1 MGDMMNLNRVIDSL
15 KQEEGFDGMPYEDKL
30 GIPTIGYG
38 TKLPLTEEE
47 AALLLKH
54 RLDKKILEISEK
66 EPFFLDLPQ
75 KAQEVIANMAY
86 QLGVGGVLEFKKMW
100 AALKKGDYQKA
111 ADEMLDS
118 KWATQTPNRAKRLAE
133 IMRRL

>member
-1 MGDMMNLNRVIDSL
+1 MNLDRVIDSL
-15 KQEEGFDGMPYEDKL
+15 KQEEGFDGMPYEDTL

-47 AALLLKH
+47 AELLLKH

-86 QLGVGGVLEFKKMW
+86 QLGVGGVLKFKKMW

-118 KWATQTPNRAKRLAE
+118 KWAKQTPNRAKRLAE
-133 IMRRL
+133 IMRSLG

>member
-1 MGDMMNLNRVIDSL
+1 MNLDRVIDSL
-15 KQEEGFDGMPYEDKL
+15 KQEEGFDGMPYEDTL

-47 AALLLKH
+47 AELLLKH

-100 AALKKGDYQKA
+100 AALKHRDYQKA

-118 KWATQTPNRAKRLAE
+118 KWAKQTPNRAKRLAE
-133 IMRRL
+133 IMRSLG

>member
-1 MGDMMNLNRVIDSL
+1 MGDMMNLDRVIESL
-15 KQEEGFDGMPYEDKL
+15 KQEEGFDGMPYKDTL

-47 AALLLKH
+47 AELLLKH

-75 KAQEVIANMAY
+75 KAQGVIANMAY
-86 QLGVGGVLEFKKMW
+86 QLGVEGVLKFKKMW

-133 IMRRL
+133 IMGSL

>member
-1 MGDMMNLNRVIDSL
+1 MGDMMNLDRVIESL

-47 AALLLKH
+47 AELLLKH

-86 QLGVGGVLEFKKMW
+86 QLGVEGVLKFKKMW

-133 IMRRL
+133 IMGSL

>member
-1 MGDMMNLNRVIDSL
+1 MNLDRLIESL
-15 KQEEGFDGMPYEDKL
+15 KQEEGFRGIPYEDKL

-38 TKLPLTEEE
+38 TKLPLSEEE
-47 AALLLKH
+47 AELLLKH
-54 RLDKKILEISEK
+54 RLDKKILELNEK
-66 EPFFLDLPQ
+66 EPFFLELPQ

-86 QLGVGGVLEFKKMW
+86 QLGVGGVLKFKKMW

-118 KWATQTPNRAKRLAE
+118 KWAREQTPNRAKKLAE
-133 IMRRL
+133 IMRSL

>member
-1 MGDMMNLNRVIDSL
+1 MGDLMGLIGTI
-15 KQEEGFDGMPYEDKL
+15 KKHEGFRGMPYKDKL

-47 AALLLKH
+47 AEMLLQH
-54 RLDKKILEISEK
+54 RLDKKILELSDK
-66 EPFFLDLPQ
+66 EPFYLELPQ

-86 QLGVGGVLEFKKMW
+86 QMGVNGVLKFKKMW
-100 AALKKGDYQKA
+100 KALKNGDFQKA

-118 KWATQTPNRAKRLAE
+118 RWAKQTPNRARELAE
-133 IMRRL
+133 IMRSLG

>member
-1 MGDMMNLNRVIDSL
+1 MNLDSVIESL
-15 KQEEGFDGMPYEDKL
+15 KQEEGFDGMPYKDTL

-47 AALLLKH
+47 AELLLKH

-86 QLGVGGVLEFKKMW
+86 QLGVEGVLKFKKMW

-133 IMRRL
+133 IMRSL

>member
-1 MGDMMNLNRVIDSL
+1 MGDMMNLDRVIESL
-15 KQEEGFDGMPYEDKL
+15 KQEEGFDGMPYKDTL

-47 AALLLKH
+47 AELLLKH

-86 QLGVGGVLEFKKMW
+86 QLGVEGVLKFKKMW

-133 IMRRL
+133 IMGSL

>member
-1 MGDMMNLNRVIDSL
+1 MNLDRVIETL

-38 TKLPLTEEE
+38 TKLSLSEEE
-47 AALLLKH
+47 AELLLKH
-54 RLDKKILEISEK
+54 RLDKKILELNEK
-66 EPFFLDLPQ
+66 EPFFLELPQ

-86 QLGVGGVLEFKKMW
+86 QLGVGGVLKFKKMW

-118 KWATQTPNRAKRLAE
+118 KWAREQTPNRAKKLAE
-133 IMRRL
+133 IMRSL